1 MPLTHVSY
9 LYLRLLILT
18 SKHWFMCVI
27 GLHVLLIHQTALIQ
41 YQIDNVY
48 DENEAFALRNIVR

>member
-1 MPLTHVSY
+1 
-9 LYLRLLILT
+9 
-18 SKHWFMCVI
+18 MCVI
-27 GLHVLLIHQTALIQ
+27 RLHVLLIHQTALLQ